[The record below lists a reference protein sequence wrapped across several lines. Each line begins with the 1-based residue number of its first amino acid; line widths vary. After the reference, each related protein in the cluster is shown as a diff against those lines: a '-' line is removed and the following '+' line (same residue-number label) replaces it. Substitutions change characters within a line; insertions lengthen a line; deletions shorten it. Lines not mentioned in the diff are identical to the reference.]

1 MTVRNVAQQ
10 QFSLELLGPI
20 ILEMRDRLARVEAK
34 LESIGDRLDYRR
46 DELNVVSGLAIRA
59 TGERVSW
66 EGVQSQLWKLSA
78 RVEALEQRER

>member
-1 MTVRNVAQQ
+1 VAQQQ

-66 EGVQSQLWKLSA
+66 EGVQSQLRKLSA